1 MKFYLAH
8 VAEDGREQTVL
19 QHLESTAQ
27 QCAAFAGAFSASEQ
41 GRLAGLA
48 HDLGKY
54 SKEFQH
60 RLLEHGPKVDHATA
74 GAFECF
80 QRGQPYAA
88 FAAAGHHSGLADA
101 GGQTDAPD
109 SSTFFGRMNRA
120 AQGRLPEYS
129 AWRSELTLPAPSL
142 PDGLEPQME
151 GMFFTRML
159 FSCLVDADYSDT
171 AEFMA
176 NSSNA
181 IYPNISMD
189 SLMQRLQN
197 YISGWF
203 PPKGELNTKRCSILE
218 RCIQEGEHCTPGL
231 YTLTVPTGGGKTV
244 ASLAFA
250 LAQAKAQGL
259 RRVIYVIPYTSIIEQ
274 TAQKFREILGADC
287 VLEHHSGVLYDAD
300 QESTPESVRLARAT
314 ETWDMPVIVTTA
326 VQFFESLYSCKP
338 SQCRKLHN
346 IAQSVIVFDEA
357 QMLPLPYLRP
367 CVWAI
372 AQLVKRYQVSAVL
385 CTATQPALTPIF
397 REFAPELP
405 VTELCPGEQFQW
417 DVFRRVTFRQA
428 GTLTYGELAAQLQEQ
443 DQVLCVVNSRKSAQE
458 IFLRLEGEGRFH
470 LSTLMYPAHRRAQ
483 LDEIRRRLNQGLP
496 CRVVS
501 TSLIEAG
508 VDVDFPAV
516 YREEAG
522 LDSILQAA
530 GRCNREGKRPVESST
545 VTVFRGEGGTPPL
558 FATAIGAGREAM
570 ARYEDIASPEA
581 VHTYFTSLLDLKGT
595 QAQDVRGIL
604 PLMRS
609 ELFPF
614 RTISERFHLIDSPT
628 VTVYIPKDEGAG
640 LVERLRSG
648 ECSRNLYRRLG
659 QYGVSIYE
667 QHFNALD
674 QAGDLERLEDGSV
687 ILSNLDLYSEHT
699 GLSLKADSGKGLFI

>member
-1 MKFYLAH
+1 MEFFLAH
-8 VAEDGREQTVL
+8 ITEDGRKQTVL

-27 QCAAFAGAFSASEQ
+27 RCSTSARAFCAAEQ
-41 GRLAGLA
+41 GELAGLA

-54 SKEFQH
+54 SNGFQN
-60 RLLEHGPKVDHATA
+60 RLLHDGRKVDHATA

-80 QRGQPYAA
+80 KLGQPYAA
-88 FAAAGHHSGLADA
+88 FAVAGHHSGLPD
-101 GGQTDAPD
+101 GGSQTDPPD
-109 SSTFFGRMNRA
+109 SSSFFGRMNRA
-120 AQGRLPEYS
+120 FQGKLPEYA
-129 AWRSELTLPAPSL
+129 AWQSELTLPTPPL
-142 PDGLEPQME
+142 PNAIEPQME

-176 NSSNA
+176 NSPNMA
-181 IYPNISMD
+181 YPNISMD
-189 SLMQRLQN
+189 ALMQRLQN

-203 PPKGELNTKRCSILE
+203 PPKGELNTQRCSILE
-218 RCIQEGEHCTPGL
+218 QCIQKGERRAPGL

-250 LAQAKAQGL
+250 LSQAKAQGL
-259 RRVIYVIPYTSIIEQ
+259 SRIIYVIPYTSIIEQ
-274 TAQKFREILGADC
+274 TAQKFREILGEDY
-287 VLEHHSGVLYDAD
+287 VLEHHSGVLYDMD
-300 QESTPESVRLARAT
+300 QEATPESSRLARAT

-326 VQFFESLYSCKP
+326 VQFFESLFSCRP

-367 CVWAI
+367 CVWSI
-372 AQLVKRYQVSAVL
+372 TQLVKHYRVSAVL

-397 REFAPELP
+397 QEFAPEFP
-405 VTELCPGEQFQW
+405 VTELCPPEQFLW
-417 DVFRRVTFRQA
+417 DVFRRVIFRQA
-428 GTLTYGELAAQLQEQ
+428 GQMTYEELATQLQEQ
-443 DQVLCVVNSRKSAQE
+443 DQVLCIVNSRKSAQE
-458 IFLRLEGEGRFH
+458 IFLRLEGEGCFH
-470 LSTLMYPAHRRAQ
+470 LSTLMYPAHRRAK
-483 LDEIRRRLNQGLP
+483 LEEIRRRLDKGLP

-501 TSLIEAG
+501 TSLIETG

-530 GRCNREGKRPVESST
+530 GRCNREGKRPLERSI
-545 VTVFRGEGGTPPL
+545 VTVFQGEGSTPPL
-558 FATAIGAGREAM
+558 FATAVGAGRDAM
-570 ARYEDIASPEA
+570 AHYEDITSPEA
-581 VHTYFTSLLDLKGT
+581 VHAYFTRLLDLKG
-595 QAQDVRGIL
+595 AEVQDVQQIL
-604 PLMRS
+604 PLMQS

-614 RTISERFHLIDSPT
+614 RTVSERFHLIDSPT
-628 VTVYIPKDEGAG
+628 VTVYIPKDEGTG

-648 ECSRNLYRRLG
+648 EHSRNLYRQLG

-674 QAGDLERLEDGSV
+674 QAGDLERLEGGSV

-699 GLSLKADSGKGLFI
+699 GLSLEADDAKGLFI